1 MQRDDETEKGTDGC
15 ISKRHADSC
24 GGRMSLSARNT
35 QLSGNKSALVHLP
48 RLLKN
53 VKDADKLLTDEQG
66 LRDNGLAS
74 ISQC

>member
-1 MQRDDETEKGTDGC
+1 
-15 ISKRHADSC
+15 
-24 GGRMSLSARNT
+24 MSLSARNT

-48 RLLKN
+48 RLLEN